1 MQRGGDGMDGG
12 KTYRSGKA
20 EFAGGAGS
28 GRRSDPPGG
37 AEPGR
42 GAEPPGE
49 ANLNGRTDPAHSV
62 RTAGASDTAGEGG
75 FGEEILLT
83 GRCLLELLRDSLCP
97 AYVRDRD
104 NVLLTAP
111 WEEEDYRVGV
121 YLYDIQDYSLAV
133 SAPDDTGGDTLRFP
147 PKALELSYML
157 FCNEKHRFGG
167 LQRERIQGILTEIV
181 RAVYDHPRLTRE
193 DGETVE
199 FFFLRESV
207 EFKIRLWGSFNQPLQ
222 PAVYVRAAPVAVAS
236 ARTRKANR
244 VRERD
249 YGLEKM

>member
-12 KTYRSGKA
+12 ETCKSSKSG
-20 EFAGGAGS
+20 FTGGTDPDRRIDSSGGADS
-28 GRRSDPPGG
+28 VRRADSSGG
-37 AEPGR
+37 ADSDR
-42 GAEPPGE
+42 GADPTYSPRSSDGPG
-49 ANLNGRTDPAHSV
+49 P
-62 RTAGASDTAGEGG
+62 
-75 FGEEILLT
+75 GEEILLT
-83 GRCLLELLRDSLCP
+83 GKCLLELLRDSLCP

-111 WEEEDYRVGV
+111 WEEEDYRVGI
-121 YLYDIQDYSLAV
+121 YLYDIQDYSLAASG
-133 SAPDDTGGDTLRFP
+133 SADSGGDTLRFP
-147 PKALELSYML
+147 PKALELSYLL

-181 RAVYDHPRLTRE
+181 RAVYDHPRLKRE

-236 ARTRKANR
+236 ARARKAYR